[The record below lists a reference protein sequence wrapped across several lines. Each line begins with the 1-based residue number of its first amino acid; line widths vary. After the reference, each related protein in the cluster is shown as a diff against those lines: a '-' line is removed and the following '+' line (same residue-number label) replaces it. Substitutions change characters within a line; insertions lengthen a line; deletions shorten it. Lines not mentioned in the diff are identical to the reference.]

1 MPFSVFILESDHL
14 IWLMLASNLIII
26 TVLGVFTW
34 PKYMILWFWGSTD
47 KTGYYNLCRVYVP
60 NLRYLD
66 LDIYDRTGYYNLCH
80 VCVPNLRYLDSD
92 IYDRTGYYN
101 LVPNF
106 RAQSLAIYWKPAMT
120 RGQFWE
126 KKTEEQILQ
135 LKEAGDFSYVLFQR

>member
-1 MPFSVFILESDHL
+1 
-14 IWLMLASNLIII
+14 MLASNLIII

-47 KTGYYNLCRVYVP
+47 KTGYYNLCHVCVL

-66 LDIYDRTGYYNLCH
+66 L
-80 VCVPNLRYLDSD
+80 D